1 MCAPS
6 RGSAILHCVQVICV
20 VWTLIAPDKNA
31 SWLLLRTAMSK
42 GVPVLDGVKA
52 SSPSLLVPLPMLAC
66 MAVVNCLMTQ
76 SNGSA
81 SCHSCWS
88 PLIPGIDE
96 MQACMCALHV
106 GYFFMGAQE
115 IHLNAFAA
123 ETCSQSTRHVCCMQ
137 IEESP
142 EEAAQM
148 KKALRVTLWWA
159 LALSIITF
167 LLWPLLTLAAGTVW
181 SEGYFTFWII
191 LSIVWGLVAG
201 AMLKSSLQS
210 ASRLVQ
216 VLM

>member
-1 MCAPS
+1 
-6 RGSAILHCVQVICV
+6 
-20 VWTLIAPDKNA
+20 
-31 SWLLLRTAMSK
+31 
-42 GVPVLDGVKA
+42 
-52 SSPSLLVPLPMLAC
+52 
-66 MAVVNCLMTQ
+66 
-76 SNGSA
+76 
-81 SCHSCWS
+81 
-88 PLIPGIDE
+88 
-96 MQACMCALHV
+96 
-106 GYFFMGAQE
+106 
-115 IHLNAFAA
+115 
-123 ETCSQSTRHVCCMQ
+123 MQ

-159 LALSIITF
+159 LALSIVTF